1 MAKYEYKVKGVDYV
15 VEIQDIEG
23 NIANVTV
30 NGIPFEVEMKQP
42 VKSSKQKV
50 KLTDGQNNISA
61 SSVASAGSAA
71 GSSSAASSDSASSSK
86 QATPAAGK
94 PVVAPLP
101 GTIKSCYNTASVSGQ
116 NSVGGVSGYN
126 YGGTIKS
133 CYNTASVSGQ
143 YSVGGVCGDNYE
155 GPITNC
161 YYLSGT
167 VADGKG
173 GIGGKDDENGKAVE
187 MSKDRFKSGEVA
199 WLLNGSKSVSTEE
212 STLAWYQKLGENADA
227 YPVLTSTGDN
237 TVYGG
242 YQHGSRVRFF
252 SNTVQHSTGECK
264 LNCVKLQ

>member
-50 KLTDGQNNISA
+50 KLSDRQNNISA

-101 GTIKSCYNTASVSGQ
+101 GTINEIKVKVGDKVNTGDTVVVLEAMKMQ
-116 NSVGGVSGYN
+116 NNIDAETS
-126 YGGTIKS
+126 GTITSINVNK
-133 CYNTASVSGQ
+133 
-143 YSVGGVCGDNYE
+143 GDAVME
-155 GPITNC
+155 G
-161 YYLSGT
+161 
-167 VADGKG
+167 D
-173 GIGGKDDENGKAVE
+173 
-187 MSKDRFKSGEVA
+187 
-199 WLLNGSKSVSTEE
+199 
-212 STLAWYQKLGENADA
+212 TLVTIA
-227 YPVLTSTGDN
+227 
-237 TVYGG
+237 
-242 YQHGSRVRFF
+242 
-252 SNTVQHSTGECK
+252 
-264 LNCVKLQ
+264 

>member
-50 KLTDGQNNISA
+50 KLSDVQNNISA

-101 GTIKSCYNTASVSGQ
+101 GTINEIKVKVGDKVNTGDTVVVLEAMKMQ
-116 NSVGGVSGYN
+116 NNIDAEPS
-126 YGGTIKS
+126 GTITSINVNK
-133 CYNTASVSGQ
+133 
-143 YSVGGVCGDNYE
+143 GDAVME
-155 GPITNC
+155 G
-161 YYLSGT
+161 
-167 VADGKG
+167 D
-173 GIGGKDDENGKAVE
+173 
-187 MSKDRFKSGEVA
+187 
-199 WLLNGSKSVSTEE
+199 
-212 STLAWYQKLGENADA
+212 TLVTIA
-227 YPVLTSTGDN
+227 
-237 TVYGG
+237 
-242 YQHGSRVRFF
+242 
-252 SNTVQHSTGECK
+252 
-264 LNCVKLQ
+264 

>member
-50 KLTDGQNNISA
+50 KLSDVQNNISA

-101 GTIKSCYNTASVSGQ
+101 GTINEIKVKVGDKVNTGDTVVVLEAMKMQ
-116 NSVGGVSGYN
+116 NNIDAETS
-126 YGGTIKS
+126 GTITS
-133 CYNTASVSGQ
+133 INVNE
-143 YSVGGVCGDNYE
+143 GDAVME
-155 GPITNC
+155 G
-161 YYLSGT
+161 
-167 VADGKG
+167 D
-173 GIGGKDDENGKAVE
+173 
-187 MSKDRFKSGEVA
+187 
-199 WLLNGSKSVSTEE
+199 
-212 STLAWYQKLGENADA
+212 TLVTIA
-227 YPVLTSTGDN
+227 
-237 TVYGG
+237 
-242 YQHGSRVRFF
+242 
-252 SNTVQHSTGECK
+252 
-264 LNCVKLQ
+264 